1 MTDAEFKARLVYFRL
16 LIDSALSGQHVVP
29 EGYLEQ
35 EVRRLGTAFNLT
47 DYEITKFVKHL
58 ETIYG
63 TTQKNGHIL
72 KTTFVDWYPSAKKNI
87 DFHYW
92 TRLKT
97 FWMESNT
104 LPREVVTSVDT
115 VTDEIMGFLGNPKD
129 KESWNR
135 IRGLVMGHVQM
146 GKTTNYSALIS
157 KAADSGYRIII
168 VLAGLTNSL
177 RYQTQ
182 VRLDKTFVGKSSVS
196 DAAHTQIY
204 DVAHVMKTHKDG
216 YVPRFPFCGTTQLSD
231 FNTATAGAVGAHQG
245 TFAEPILFVTKKNAK
260 VLEKITDWL
269 KGLNN
274 GAQLDG
280 PMLVIDDEADN
291 ASVNTNAN
299 PNQIAVINS
308 RIRMLLGTCKQSAYI
323 GYTATPFANIFIDP
337 ESASDLLNEDLFPAN
352 FIKSLDPPSNYV
364 GSSRLFTDDGDLF
377 AACVR
382 PIPKDYTNSL
392 PLKHKS
398 NHVLSGGLPESLKDA
413 IREYL
418 LFRAIR
424 IIEGNGSA
432 HSSMLINVSRFN
444 HVQQQVKDS
453 VDDFLKVLNDA
464 IKTWACV
471 DWHQSTVISDLHKVW
486 VNEYQHAVNSSIS
499 WELVLEKL
507 LDAISSI
514 EPRLV
519 NMRGVGIDYE
529 RAPVGGG
536 GLHIIAIGGLAL
548 ARGLTLEGLAVS
560 YVLRNVGAADTL
572 LQMGRW
578 FGYRPGFE
586 RLCRVHATQDLIDD
600 FSAISESVEE
610 LRTDFQRMAL
620 LNKTPYDF
628 GLKVRQSPTG
638 IAITA
643 ANKMRSATPIS
654 LAEDFS
660 TKHVQAYSLHDDKKI
675 NQANIKVVINCI
687 NDLNNNY
694 LSHYKNSTDTKSKAL
709 VWGKVPGKIVIDLIK
724 DIQFPQMEFDLM
736 TDDKNSLIT
745 SYIEDRLG
753 AELSEWDIAI
763 PYVSNSKS
771 NSLKFPSEI
780 NGDFYCRTRG
790 GTDRV
795 SDTVVKVNKRNAIA
809 FGVDDFYLGEDIN
822 EYEKRVTLVKKNAL
836 NEFEDNQDKKIS
848 ETWARSVA
856 RSRPLLLVHFLQ
868 LVPDDGFKM
877 NLPTDEPVVSIGIL
891 LPGTRVKC
899 KERKYQASRR
909 LIEMM
914 QRQREESESDEALDN
929 E

>member
-1 MTDAEFKARLVYFRL
+1 MNDADFKAKLIYFRV
-16 LIDSALSGQHVVP
+16 LIDASLGGQRVVP

-35 EVRRLGTAFNLT
+35 EVKKHGAAFNLSSE
-47 DYEITKFVKHL
+47 EINKFVKHL

-72 KTTFVDWYPSAKKNI
+72 KTNFVEWYPLEKKNI

-92 TRLKT
+92 ERLKT
-97 FWMESNT
+97 FWTENNT
-104 LPREVVTSVDT
+104 LPRDVINSVDT

-135 IRGLVMGHVQM
+135 RRGLVMGHVQM

-157 KAADSGYRIII
+157 KAADSGYRIIL

-182 VRLDKTFVGKSSVS
+182 VRLDKSFVGKSSVS
-196 DAAHTQIY
+196 DATHTQIY
-204 DVAHVMKTHKDG
+204 DVANVMKTHNSK

-231 FNTATAGAVGAHQG
+231 FNTSTAGAVGASQG

-308 RIRMLLGTCKQSAYI
+308 RIRLLLNTCKQSTYI

-337 ESASDLLNEDLFPAN
+337 ESASDLLNEDLFPAD

-364 GSSRLFTDDGDLF
+364 GSSRLFTEFGDLF
-377 AACVR
+377 NACVR
-382 PIPKDYTNSL
+382 PIPADYIESL

-398 NHVLSGGLPESLKDA
+398 SHLIKSELPNSLKDA

-424 IIEGNGSA
+424 LIDGNGNY
-432 HSSMLINVSRFN
+432 HSSMLVNVSRFN
-444 HVQQQVKDS
+444 HVQQQVKDQI
-453 VDDFLKVLNDA
+453 DDFLKSLNDA
-464 IKTWACV
+464 IKTWACA
-471 DWHQSTVISDLHKVW
+471 DWNKSTVLASIHEIW
-486 VNEYQHAVNSSIS
+486 VKEYENVVDPYIT
-499 WELVLEKL
+499 WEVVRFKL
-507 LDAISSI
+507 LEAVVSI
-514 EPRLV
+514 EPRLI
-519 NMRGVGIDYE
+519 NMKGVGIDYE
-529 RAPVGGG
+529 KAPSN

-548 ARGLTLEGLAVS
+548 ARGLTLEGLAIS

-586 RLCRVHATQDLIDD
+586 KLCRVHATQDLIDD

-610 LRTDFQRMAL
+610 LRTDFQRMAM

-660 TKHVQAYSLHDDKKI
+660 TKHVQAYSLHDDQKI
-675 NQANIKVVINCI
+675 NEKNIKTILSCI
-687 NDLNNNY
+687 QNLNKNY
-694 LSHYKNSTDTKSKAL
+694 SKDFENSTKTKSKAL
-709 VWGKVPGKIVIDLIK
+709 VWKRVSGRDVVDLIK
-724 DIQFPQMEFDLM
+724 KMEFPQMEFDLL
-736 TDDKNSLIT
+736 TDDKNSLLT

-753 AELSEWDIAI
+753 AELIEWDVAI
-763 PYVSNSKS
+763 PYVTSSKL
-771 NSLKFPSEI
+771 NNVKFLSEFD
-780 NGDFYCRTRG
+780 GDFYCRARS
-790 GTDRV
+790 GTDRA
-795 SDTVVKVNKRNAIA
+795 SDNVVKVNKRNAIA
-809 FGVDDFYLGEDIN
+809 FGVDDFYLGEDVDA
-822 EYEKRVTLVKKNAL
+822 YEQKIKIIRSEAIAEL
-836 NEFEDNQDKKIS
+836 EEEDKKTIS
-848 ETWARSVA
+848 ETWVRSVA
-856 RSRPLLLVHFLQ
+856 RTRPLLLIHFLQ
-868 LVPDDGFKM
+868 LVPDEGFQM
-877 NLPTDEPVVSIGIL
+877 NLPVDKPVVSLGIL
-891 LPGTRVKC
+891 LPGTRIKC
-899 KERKYQASRR
+899 KERKYQAGRR
-909 LIEMM
+909 LIEMI
-914 QRQREESESDEALDN
+914 QRLRDETESDEAVEN